1 VGVGGRALGHHLG
14 MPDND
19 QSDRTRAGLFGD
31 LAGKAKES
39 VGELLGNDELA
50 EHGRE
55 QQDEVA
61 AEDRELRERQS
72 DAG

>member
-1 VGVGGRALGHHLG
+1 

>member
-1 VGVGGRALGHHLG
+1 
-14 MPDND
+14 MPDD
-19 QSDRTRAGLFGD
+19 AQSDRTRAGLFGD

-50 EHGRE
+50 AHGRK

-61 AEDRELRERQS
+61 AEDRELRESQP
-72 DAG
+72 DAS